1 MQQETEDSCLSHD
14 GCMWDSEQAY
24 CQSHAYIDCVAAAVN
39 FSAVGTEADGSNSTD
54 PDPGCGTIG
63 EYAKAVY
70 MCEQLST
77 KGQCSS
83 NRKCKWN
90 TEERPCVVDDEFFVD
105 LVFGDMENDLKSSVL
120 QAGVSCRQQADKGSC
135 AAVKTAVD
143 ERLEAGTAQTGAG
156 GGGTRAAALRSPRVW
171 IFT

>member
-1 MQQETEDSCLSHD
+1 M
-14 GCMWDSEQAY
+14 
-24 CQSHAYIDCVAAAVN
+24 
-39 FSAVGTEADGSNSTD
+39 
-54 PDPGCGTIG
+54 
-63 EYAKAVY
+63 
-70 MCEQLST
+70 
-77 KGQCSS
+77 
-83 NRKCKWN
+83 
-90 TEERPCVVDDEFFVD
+90 VDDEFFVD